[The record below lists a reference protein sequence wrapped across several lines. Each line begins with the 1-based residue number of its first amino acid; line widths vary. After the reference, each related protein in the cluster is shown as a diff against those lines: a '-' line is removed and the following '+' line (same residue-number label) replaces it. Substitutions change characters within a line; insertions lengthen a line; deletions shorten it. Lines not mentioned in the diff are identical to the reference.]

1 MHRSGTSIT
10 TKWLQECGLNVG
22 DDLLGP
28 QLSNKSGHYEDMDF
42 YGYHEKVFKENG
54 MPFGGFD
61 NFEQTKL
68 NESQLEEL
76 KNILQKKSENNE
88 QWSWKDPRTCLFIDS
103 YLKLVPEAKV
113 LIISRNYNEIIQSLI
128 YRETRHIKE
137 DILKDAR
144 WGILSYMS
152 YELKE
157 GIKLKKELGKFY
169 SKATIH
175 YYKKILECIN
185 NTDSSNRISVKFG
198 ELLQKED
205 ELFKRLK
212 EMQFNLVKFPLK
224 SIFKSSYLTSN
235 KLCLYIPYKQR
246 KTLRKLQDEIEKSCI

>member
-28 QLSNKSGHYEDMDF
+28 QRSNKSGHYEDMDF
-42 YGYHEKVFKENG
+42 YTFHEKVFHENG

-61 NFEQTKL
+61 HLDRAELT
-68 NESQLEEL
+68 ESQLEEL
-76 KNILQKKSENNE
+76 KAILQDKSKANE

-103 YLKLVPEAKV
+103 YLKLLPQAKI

-128 YRETRHIKE
+128 YRETRHIRE
-137 DILKDAR
+137 DILKEAK

-152 YELKE
+152 YEFKE

-169 SKATIH
+169 SNATIH
-175 YYKKILECIN
+175 YYNKILECIV
-185 NTDSSNRISVKFG
+185 NTKPSNRISVKFS
-198 ELLQKED
+198 ELLEKED
-205 ELFKRLK
+205 ELFKRLT
-212 EMQFNLVKFPLK
+212 EMQFNLVKFPLT

-235 KLCLYIPYKQR
+235 KRCWYISASHR
-246 KTLRKLQDEIEKSCI
+246 KALRKLQGEIEKSCI